1 MLNIRL
7 VFSLVVVK
15 VVSLDVSGLTFG
27 CQRPACSLF
36 LRSWNSYG
44 VRKLPAGIQV
54 DMKLRSS

>member
-44 VRKLPAGIQV
+44 V
-54 DMKLRSS
+54 

>member
-27 CQRPACSLF
+27 RQRHAHCS
-36 LRSWNSYG
+36 
-44 VRKLPAGIQV
+44 
-54 DMKLRSS
+54 

>member
-27 CQRPACSLF
+27 CQRRAHCS
-36 LRSWNSYG
+36 
-44 VRKLPAGIQV
+44 
-54 DMKLRSS
+54 